1 MRQCRRAASNRSG
14 ANMKAQDLTFG
25 EVYESS
31 GTAIKFCG
39 AQVSSSVRCDSFVN
53 EIADN
58 WDLRA
63 TDLRNSYT
71 AFWRRES
78 MRMPSPPVQHPFA
91 ARFCGLSAVS
101 NRNHLAG
108 SLSVV
113 MASASHL
120 TWAPIVGLRSV
131 NLAFVAD
138 SPCLGFSL
146 LQPSCPGYLLRLNPR
161 ARLSPVFCFV
171 GSPCRFVNIRQ
182 TCAPVPPTKHSG
194 FNWERGRLLFGCPRN
209 NGQQKRR
216 TYMYTMNQLTIIG
229 FTGND
234 AEAHYTQNGTLVVTL
249 QSRLKKHGRIPP
261 ASGRA
266 NRLAPD
272 YFLRQAGRVHANTAQ
287 RLLCDGAGHIAH
299 T

>member
-1 MRQCRRAASNRSG
+1 M
-14 ANMKAQDLTFG
+14 
-25 EVYESS
+25 
-31 GTAIKFCG
+31 
-39 AQVSSSVRCDSFVN
+39 RCDSFVN

-146 LQPSCPGYLLRLNPR
+146 LQPGCPGHLLRLNPR
-161 ARLSPVFCFV
+161 ARLSPAFCFV
-171 GSPCRFVNIRQ
+171 GSPGRFLNIRE
-182 TCAPVPPTKHSG
+182 TSSAGPANKAL
-194 FNWERGRLLFGCPRN
+194 RL
-209 NGQQKRR
+209 
-216 TYMYTMNQLTIIG
+216 
-229 FTGND
+229 
-234 AEAHYTQNGTLVVTL
+234 
-249 QSRLKKHGRIPP
+249 RL
-261 ASGRA
+261 
-266 NRLAPD
+266 
-272 YFLRQAGRVHANTAQ
+272 
-287 RLLCDGAGHIAH
+287 GAGPLAFRLPPEQ
-299 T
+299 TGSRKGELTCTP